1 MNQYPF
7 NLISN
12 KNLRLLFIGCL
23 AIINITIQAQNIP
36 NITPEPFPIPL
47 DDTKQLSNLHPV
59 LNQTKITD
67 GNLIIIYG
75 FTGCKPCEVLQKK
88 MQQKIQKGQIT
99 DSSVAYINIFVPDTT
114 RLLSKLESKNITFP
128 YFMTAS
134 PYMGSISGAFPLI
147 TAYSKGL
154 KKWSVFGYS
163 PSNNRKI
170 STYLKKE

>member
-12 KNLRLLFIGCL
+12 KNLRFLFLACL
-23 AIINITIQAQNIP
+23 ALVNIAIQAQNIP

-47 DDTKQLSNLHPV
+47 DNIKQLSYLDPV
-59 LNQTKITD
+59 LNQTKITND
-67 GNLIIIYG
+67 NLIIIYG

-88 MQQKIQKGQIT
+88 IQQKIQKGLIS
-99 DSSVAYINIFVPDTT
+99 DSTIAYVNIFVPDTT
-114 RLLSKLESKNITFP
+114 KLLSKLESKNITFP

-170 STYLKKE
+170 YTYLKKE